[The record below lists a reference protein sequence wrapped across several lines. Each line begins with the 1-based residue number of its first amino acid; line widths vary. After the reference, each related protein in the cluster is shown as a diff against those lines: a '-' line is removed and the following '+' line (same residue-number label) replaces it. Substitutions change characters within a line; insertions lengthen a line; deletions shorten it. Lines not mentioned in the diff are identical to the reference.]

1 MANEEQL
8 KGLRDQ
14 IDAIDEQIQE
24 LISQRARCAH
34 EVGEVKKSAGEDVVF
49 YRPERE
55 AQIMRRVKERNQGP
69 LDADEMARLFREIV
83 STCLAVEQQLSVVY
97 LGPEGSYTHT
107 ASLKHFGKAVKPVPV
122 GAIDETFR
130 EVESGAADYGVV
142 PVENSTEGVV
152 NHTLDMFLHS
162 PLKICGEVDLR
173 IHHHFLS
180 NETDIKD
187 IKRIYSHQQS
197 FAQCREWLN
206 ANMAGVQQIVVNSNA
221 KAAQHAA
228 AEPGTA
234 AIAGETAGSLYELN
248 SMFANIED
256 SPNNTTRFLV
266 IGNQQTGPSGVD
278 KTSLL
283 LSVKNR
289 PGALYSLLEPFRR
302 HGISMSRIESR
313 PSRRQAWEYV
323 FFVDLDGHVNDEN
336 VGKALAE
343 LQEDAVIVN
352 ILGSYPK
359 AVLKG

>member
-1 MANEEQL
+1 MPNEQQL
-8 KGLRDQ
+8 KELRDQ
-14 IDAIDEQIQE
+14 IDAIDEQIQQ

-34 EVGEVKKSAGEDVVF
+34 EVGEVKKAAGEEVVF

-55 AQIMRRVKERNQGP
+55 AQILRRVKERNEGP

-83 STCLAVEQQLSVVY
+83 STCLALEQQLSVVY

-107 ASLKHFGKAVKPVPV
+107 AAIKHFGQAVKPVPV

-130 EVESGAADYGVV
+130 EVEAGSADYGVV

-152 NHTLDMFLHS
+152 NHTLDMFMRS
-162 PLKICGEVDLR
+162 PLKICGEVELR

-180 NETDIKD
+180 NEKEVKK

-206 ANMAGVQQIVVNSNA
+206 ANMAGVEQVVVASNA
-221 KAAQHAA
+221 MAAKRA
-228 AEPGTA
+228 AEESGTA
-234 AIAGETAGSLYELN
+234 AIAGETAGSLYSLQ

-256 SPNNTTRFLV
+256 SPDNTTRFLV
-266 IGNQQTGPSGVD
+266 IGKHMPGPSGED

-302 HGISMSRIESR
+302 HGISLTRIESR
-313 PSRRQAWEYV
+313 PSRRQAWDYV
-323 FFVDLDGHVNDEN
+323 FFVDLEGHVENDK
-336 VGKALAE
+336 VKAALAE
-343 LQEDAVIVN
+343 LDDEAVMVN
-352 ILGSYPK
+352 VLGSYPK
-359 AVLKG
+359 AVFKG